1 MDLLDK
7 VTYLMF
13 HLHREMVEVLEV
25 VLVVRGKVLVEVEVV
40 LVLMALTQCR
50 VPPVVMVA

>member
-1 MDLLDK
+1 
-7 VTYLMF
+7 
-13 HLHREMVEVLEV
+13 VEVLEV